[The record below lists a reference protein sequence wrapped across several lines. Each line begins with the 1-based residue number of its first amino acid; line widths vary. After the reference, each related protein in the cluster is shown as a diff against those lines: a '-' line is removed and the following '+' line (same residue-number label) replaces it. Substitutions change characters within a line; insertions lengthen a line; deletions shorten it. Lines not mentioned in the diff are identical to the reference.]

1 MTTTR
6 QGDECLIVV
15 DQQQFLTER
24 FESAAL
30 LEHLR
35 SLGGRSILLRY
46 ESDTPYRCVG
56 SAIFML
62 QRADE
67 TFRVPQ
73 MPTE

>member
-1 MTTTR
+1 MTAAR

-24 FESAAL
+24 LESAAL

-46 ESDTPYRCVG
+46 ETDTPYRCIG

-62 QRADE
+62 QRASA

-73 MPTE
+73 MPSG